1 MNELE
6 KLKVLLPHWMGHNN
20 EHAESY
26 RDWAEKVSSLGNEE
40 LSKILFSLSHETR
53 KLNELFEEAMKKIS

>member
-6 KLKVLLPHWMGHNN
+6 KLKVLLPHWMEHNS

-26 RDWAEKVSSLGNEE
+26 REWAEKTSSLGKEE
-40 LSKILFSLSHETR
+40 LSKILFSLSKETR
-53 KLNELFEEAMKKIS
+53 KLNELFEEALKKIG